1 MIHMKLAKFSWK
13 MLSDMLKCNSKQII
27 NICMSTSA
35 EYISQGSDGSKKPT
49 TKKTEFSEKEK
60 IQNK

>member
-27 NICMSTSA
+27 NIRMSTSA
-35 EYISQGSDGSKKPT
+35 EYFPQGSDGSKKP
-49 TKKTEFSEKEK
+49 KKK
-60 IQNK
+60 QNLAKKKKNTI